1 MAKQVND
8 EYPSTSKTTQMS
20 DQQLKDIATTNYNT
34 KSVDEVVVYDFPTEI
49 VSLPSKGKLYPEGH
63 PLKKGTIEMKYMT
76 AKEED
81 ILTNQSFIQ
90 NGVVLDKL
98 FKALIVTPC
107 EYNDLLL
114 CDKNAI
120 MIAARILGYGKDYSI
135 KATSP
140 SGEQIEYTVDLT
152 KLGEKDIDWNN
163 IKKGVNEFT
172 VTLPAANIPVKVKL
186 LTQGDQSKM
195 DAELK
200 GLAKL
205 KKNPQVSTMMKYVIT
220 DVDGESDNAKVRK
233 FVDSKLLAI
242 DSRAIRTFLK
252 KITPEVDLTV
262 DVPDGDSGDTFRSSI
277 SIGLDFFWPDSNL

>member
-1 MAKQVND
+1 MTKQVND
-8 EYPSTSKTTQMS
+8 DYPGKAPIMS
-20 DQQLKDIATTNYNT
+20 DKQLKDIATAKYQTDV
-34 KSVDEVVVYDFPTEI
+34 VDETHVYDFATEI
-49 VSLPSKGKLYPEGH
+49 IDLPSRGELYPTGH
-63 PLKKGTIEMKYMT
+63 PLSKGTIEMKYMT
-76 AKEED
+76 AREED

-120 MIAARILGYGKDYSI
+120 MIAARVLGYGKDYSI
-135 KATSP
+135 NATSP
-140 SGEQIEYTVDLT
+140 SGEKIEHIVDLT
-152 KLGEKDIDWNN
+152 KLGDKNIDWDL

-172 VTLPAANIPVKVKL
+172 IDLPAANIPVKVKL
-186 LTQGDQSKM
+186 LTQRDQSKM

-205 KKNPQVSTMMKYVIT
+205 KKNPQVSTMMKYVIV

-233 FVDSKLLAI
+233 FVDTKLLAI

-262 DVPDGDSGDTFRSSI
+262 DVPDGDSGDTFRASI
-277 SIGLDFFWPDSNL
+277 SIGLDFFWPDSSL